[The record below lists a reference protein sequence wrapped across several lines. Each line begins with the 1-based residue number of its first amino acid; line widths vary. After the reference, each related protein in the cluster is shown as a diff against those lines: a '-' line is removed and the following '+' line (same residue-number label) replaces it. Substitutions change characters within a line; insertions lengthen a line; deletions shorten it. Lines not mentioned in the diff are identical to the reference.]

1 MAIVDRKI
9 SSLELRQSTRSKLL
23 SSKLVESKSI
33 VKKARRKSERRY
45 FTNTDYLNSQD
56 GESPRDVPSKSS
68 KRRKTE
74 RDTTVRGVS
83 TRRSKGKVVLSE
95 NDGHESESDW
105 LERVHGMR
113 RSPIVTSQGYHLY
126 THLIIESNEERD
138 VFTVGDHV
146 MVCLSDGGE
155 RPAQITAFLYDPE
168 EDLQG
173 VELRWFYSEHD
184 LLDLGKIID
193 KSKLPQGLF
202 AFEEEFLE
210 SDKCE
215 VLEASVIKRMIRI
228 WNVKREYLR
237 WSRDYLGI
245 YSGPQRCSPGESP
258 RGGERQSESRHHDE
272 RLEDYIREFNADLPH
287 GYNCSNTRE
296 EGRLAPS
303 LEMQHLLWVLR

>member
-9 SSLELRQSTRSKLL
+9 SSFELRQSTRSKLL

-56 GESPRDVPSKSS
+56 GASPSDSPSKSS

-74 RDTTVRGVS
+74 RDTAVRGVS
-83 TRRSKGKVVLSE
+83 TRRSKGKVVSSE
-95 NDGHESESDW
+95 TDGRESESDW

-126 THLIIESNEERD
+126 THLIIESKDERD

-146 MVCLSDGGE
+146 MVCLSGGGE

-184 LLDLGKIID
+184 LLDLVRGPGGQRD
-193 KSKLPQGLF
+193 QEDDPH
-202 AFEEEFLE
+202 LE
-210 SDKCE
+210 
-215 VLEASVIKRMIRI
+215 
-228 WNVKREYLR
+228 
-237 WSRDYLGI
+237 
-245 YSGPQRCSPGESP
+245 
-258 RGGERQSESRHHDE
+258 
-272 RLEDYIREFNADLPH
+272 
-287 GYNCSNTRE
+287 RE
-296 EGRLAPS
+296 EGIPAVVEGLSGHLQRAP
-303 LEMQHLLWVLR
+303 EMQARGEAVGEQTPR